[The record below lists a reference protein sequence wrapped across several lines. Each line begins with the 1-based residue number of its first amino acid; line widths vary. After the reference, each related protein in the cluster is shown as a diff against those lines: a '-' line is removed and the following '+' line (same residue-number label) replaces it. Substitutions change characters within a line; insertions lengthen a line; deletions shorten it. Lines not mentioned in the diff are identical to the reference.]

1 MECNRRACTKSSVRM
16 TTINGCFH
24 EINRAFV
31 LACCL
36 LGKGHANGKKLTNL
50 LNLDKQISKK
60 AWTKH
65 TRSIA
70 QNTKNLGEIYT
81 KKAALEAKAYSK
93 NTCSITV
100 DTLADKEKQYIE
112 IAVWFLGFTW
122 LDFTEWDSR
131 RVF

>member
-1 MECNRRACTKSSVRM
+1 M
-16 TTINGCFH
+16 
-24 EINRAFV
+24 
-31 LACCL
+31 
-36 LGKGHANGKKLTNL
+36 
-50 LNLDKQISKK
+50 
-60 AWTKH
+60 
-65 TRSIA
+65 
-70 QNTKNLGEIYT
+70 

-93 NTCSITV
+93 NTFSITV